1 LLYALDI
8 LSSSTTNIKD
18 VDALNI
24 GKSRNQRSSSSSS
37 KSRTLIKCK
46 DAVSILSLAELLD
59 PTDDQPIETSF
70 DKLDFHRGQID
81 PKNLH
86 ISETVLGEGQ
96 LGIVRLGY
104 YRGLFVACKSKRQFT
119 RSDVFSIQAKREMM
133 FAAKLSVCR
142 YINRYIGWVF
152 CRRRNV
158 EEKISSGNYMKD
170 KQCLY
175 IVQRYVSN
183 GDARGY
189 LEKRGK
195 LHIYKRIS
203 KTNT

>member
-1 LLYALDI
+1 MLYALDI
-8 LSSSTTNIKD
+8 LSSSTTHTKD

-24 GKSRNQRSSSSSS
+24 GKSKKQRSSSSST
-37 KSRTLIKCK
+37 KSRTPIKTE
-46 DAVSILSLAELLD
+46 DDIPMISLAELLD
-59 PTDDQPIETSF
+59 STDDHFIETGL

-81 PKNLH
+81 PKDLH

-119 RSDVFSIQAKREMM
+119 RSDVFSVQAKREMM
-133 FAAKLSVCR
+133 FAAKLSACR
-142 YINRYIGWVF
+142 YINRYIGWVS
-152 CRRRNV
+152 CHRRHV
-158 EEKISSGNYMKD
+158 EEKVSSGNYMRD
-170 KQCLY
+170 KQFLY

-195 LHIYKRIS
+195 LYMY
-203 KTNT
+203 KTN